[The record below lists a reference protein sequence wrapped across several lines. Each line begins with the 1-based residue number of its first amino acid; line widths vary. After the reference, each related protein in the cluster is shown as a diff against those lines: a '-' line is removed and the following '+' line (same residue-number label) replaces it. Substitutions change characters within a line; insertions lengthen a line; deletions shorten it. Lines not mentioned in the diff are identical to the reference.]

1 MIVTSHPQGWE
12 IVFQH
17 SHGLL
22 AAQIGFHW
30 QQSQRPARWLETLV
44 AIAEHDDAQEDFT
57 GNNYITEAGAP
68 KNFKMDAIS
77 LTQPRNITDYSYRKS
92 RWVGLMDSMHVSFIY
107 EPKRGMDKAM
117 DKLLDEQREKQKQTL
132 KGLKTSA
139 KEAQYA
145 YELVEW
151 CDAFSLLLCQ
161 NLIQPEERKMDISR
175 GSDGTMHRVWQR
187 QADET
192 LAVEPWCFES
202 HEFEVTLESRL
213 VRQLEFK
220 DDFELEK
227 ALKAA
232 EITEKMWKFRK

>member
-1 MIVTSHPQGWE
+1 MIVKPHPEGWE
-12 IVFQH
+12 IIFQR

-22 AAQIGFHW
+22 AAQIGFYW
-30 QQSQRPARWLETLV
+30 QQAQRPVRWLETLV

-57 GNNYITEAGAP
+57 GHNYITEAGAP

-77 LTQPRNITDYSYRKS
+77 LEQPRKITDYAYRKS

-107 EPKRGMDKAM
+107 EPKRGLDKAM
-117 DKLLDEQREKQKQTL
+117 DKLLDEQREKQKQTRNAL
-132 KGLKTSA
+132 KVTQ

-145 YELVEW
+145 YKLVEW

-161 NLIQPEERKMDISR
+161 DLIQPEERKMDISR
-175 GSDGTMHRVWQR
+175 GPDGTIHRVWQR
-187 QADET
+187 QPDQT
-192 LAVEPWCFES
+192 LAVEPWCFEAGT
-202 HEFEVTLESRL
+202 FEVRIETRL
-213 VRQLEFK
+213 LRQLAFK

-232 EITEKMWKFRK
+232 EIIEKTWRFKK